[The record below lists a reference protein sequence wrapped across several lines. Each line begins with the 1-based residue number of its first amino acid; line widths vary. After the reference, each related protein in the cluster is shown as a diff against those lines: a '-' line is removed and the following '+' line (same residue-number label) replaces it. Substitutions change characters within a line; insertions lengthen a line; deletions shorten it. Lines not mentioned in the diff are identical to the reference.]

1 MNDIYLYDRV
11 NITKDS
17 CLNIWTA
24 FAGCEAFA
32 LSSLGY
38 LWIYKILDE
47 MPDVN
52 VERIYSDTKSTV
64 IPFECTD
71 LIAFSFSF
79 DFDFLTIFQMF
90 DKYKIPYKSKLRDE
104 NFPLICAGGPVVTA
118 NPEPYK
124 EIFDFFIIGDGEEIT
139 VEITNILK
147 SKISKS
153 EKLEK
158 LSKTE
163 GIYVPYKSSRVKKLT
178 KQLTECVYTPILS
191 EKAFFK
197 NTFIVEVERGCS
209 NCCGF
214 CMASYLNLPVRCAP
228 YDDLLHTIKLG
239 LSKTNKIALL
249 GAQISAHPNFADI
262 CSYIKSRIE
271 SGESI
276 EMNLSSIRIDAV
288 KPEIIEALVSAGQKT
303 TTMAIEAGSERLRK
317 IINKHVSE
325 KQIFDA
331 VKIAREAGLKGI
343 KFYGMIG
350 LPMETDDDIK
360 ELINLAKKLK
370 EQNKGFNIS
379 FGFSTFVPKP
389 HTPFQWFGRDSI
401 KSLSDK
407 AQFLK
412 KEFAKLGI
420 KITVSSPKWDYWQAV
435 MSRGDSSLT
444 DFMIDVYKFGGKL
457 GAFNKAAELHT
468 IDAENLAC
476 ANYDFEKEFCWD
488 FIDIKPDKNGLIN
501 ENKRLCSYNN

>member
-1 MNDIYLYDRV
+1 M
-11 NITKDS
+11 
-17 CLNIWTA
+17 
-24 FAGCEAFA
+24 
-32 LSSLGY
+32 
-38 LWIYKILDE
+38 
-47 MPDVN
+47 
-52 VERIYSDTKSTV
+52 
-64 IPFECTD
+64 
-71 LIAFSFSF
+71 
-79 DFDFLTIFQMF
+79 
-90 DKYKIPYKSKLRDE
+90 
-104 NFPLICAGGPVVTA
+104 
-118 NPEPYK
+118 
-124 EIFDFFIIGDGEEIT
+124 
-139 VEITNILK
+139 
-147 SKISKS
+147 
-153 EKLEK
+153 
-158 LSKTE
+158 
-163 GIYVPYKSSRVKKLT
+163 
-178 KQLTECVYTPILS
+178 
-191 EKAFFK
+191 
-197 NTFIVEVERGCS
+197 
-209 NCCGF
+209 
-214 CMASYLNLPVRCAP
+214 
-228 YDDLLHTIKLG
+228 
-239 LSKTNKIALL
+239 
-249 GAQISAHPNFADI
+249 
-262 CSYIKSRIE
+262 
-271 SGESI
+271 
-276 EMNLSSIRIDAV
+276 
-288 KPEIIEALVSAGQKT
+288 
-303 TTMAIEAGSERLRK
+303 RK

-360 ELINLAKKLK
+360 ELVNLAKKLK

-457 GAFNKAAELHT
+457 GAFNKSAELHA
-468 IDAENLAC
+468 IDTDNFAC

-501 ENKRLCSYNN
+501 ENKRLCSYNNV